1 MSSASLLLV
10 GVLFKW
16 SKNIVGTN
24 PFFQRIVVLMNQD
37 FPLTLDKKKKSLDC
51 TKLSVCRPTSLAMEA
66 FSAGFAAY
74 EVLFLMPALASPF
87 ISWMTLGETAG

>member
-37 FPLTLDKKKKSLDC
+37 FPLTLEKKKKIPGLH
-51 TKLSVCRPTSLAMEA
+51 
-66 FSAGFAAY
+66 
-74 EVLFLMPALASPF
+74 
-87 ISWMTLGETAG
+87 